1 MKFLFAGL
9 FRKRRSRFAKI
20 VHPSGLQ
27 PGLWASTSDAATPGA
42 PLPAAPVRVNNPF
55 ASPAA
60 PAAAGESRR
69 STFVPGRASTPLRWW
84 KSFRAWVGWPEAS
97 ATRRRLFPTSNQ
109 LELVLGRS
117 NAPARNRNL
126 EIGSSA
132 RVRRSEASAEKTK
145 VIYESKP
152 VVAAEAARMMEE
164 SDRAYTRLRGRRLE
178 SLRVAND

>member
-9 FRKRRSRFAKI
+9 FRKRGSRFAKI

-27 PGLWASTSDAATPGA
+27 PGLWASPSDAASPA
-42 PLPAAPVRVNNPF
+42 PPLPAAPLRGNNPF
-55 ASPAA
+55 AAGT
-60 PAAAGESRR
+60 AGESRR
-69 STFVPGRASTPLRWW
+69 PTFVPGRAAAPLRWW
-84 KSFRAWVGWPEAS
+84 KRFRAWLGWPEAS

-126 EIGSSA
+126 EIGLSA
-132 RVRRSEASAEKTK
+132 RVRRSGASADKTK